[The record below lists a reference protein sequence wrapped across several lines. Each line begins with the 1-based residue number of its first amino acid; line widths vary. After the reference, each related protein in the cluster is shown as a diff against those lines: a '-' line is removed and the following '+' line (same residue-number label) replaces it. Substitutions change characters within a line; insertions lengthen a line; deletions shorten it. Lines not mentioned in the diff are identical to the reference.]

1 MRQLIRRY
9 GSILGKETIA
19 MRSTIILIISVTI
32 FVGTASAQT
41 TEFAFQGSLKDGAA
55 AANANYD
62 FEFALFD
69 SLSGGVQIGPTIA
82 RNAVAVTNGSFS
94 VKLDF
99 GSQFDGSARF
109 LEIRV
114 RLSGQSGITTLSPRQ
129 QISSA
134 PYAQRSLIAATADTA
149 ANATNAANAANAA
162 TASNALQ
169 LGGVA
174 ADQYVLT
181 TDPRMSDARPPA
193 PGSSNYIQNSTTQLP
208 GSFNLIGS
216 GSVTSSLSANRFDIG
231 PNRMMSIF
239 DTNLFVGRDSG
250 REALAGLGNS
260 FFGYFT
266 GPAIDTGIDN
276 SLFGFQAG
284 NSITAGNRNALFGTR
299 SGRLSQGNENAFF
312 GANTGVGDLG
322 SNQTTLLGFSANVG
336 SAGLTNAT
344 AIGARALVQTDNSL
358 VLGSING
365 INGATAGTNVGIGT
379 ASPTQRLHVVGSGLI
394 TGDLTVNGT
403 INGSVANATN
413 AATATNA
420 LNLGGVAANQF
431 VQTSDAR
438 LSDSRTP
445 LPGSANY
452 IQNSSSQQASSNF
465 NISGNGTIGN
475 SLTVANSLSVGGSVS
490 VSAALSVTG
499 ALNANGSNLTN
510 LNASNITSGSLAIA
524 RGGTGLSSV
533 GTSGSFLRSNGTS
546 WTSSALL
553 ASDVPAGS
561 GNYIHN
567 SAVQQAA
574 SNFNIGGN
582 GIVGTRLGVGTSSPT
597 FKAEIIDPSNT
608 GLRVQ
613 TNAVGGTVASF
624 GGNGTFAVDSPGQF
638 GGRLTILENGN
649 VGIGSV
655 TPLSKLHITGFGG
668 IRAQV
673 NSDIN
678 AGLLLSLN
686 NQLKWSVAAVDPGQ
700 FQIYNENL
708 AQNAFWI
715 NSSDNNVGIGSTSP
729 QARLDVNGGVFGLR
743 VQTLNFGGYVAKFG
757 DLGEFLVDSN
767 GVSGGR
773 LRISESGGV
782 FINNPPPPGTTIT
795 NTSQRLTVNGV
806 IRTGLGGIGAIPIC
820 LNPGQEIAVCVS
832 SLRFKENVLD
842 FKPGLDLINKLRPV
856 SFTWKDSRVRD
867 VGFIAEEV
875 AEAEPLLATYEA
887 DGTVQGVKYDRVA
900 VAAVNAIQEQQ
911 TQIEALSKQVDEQ
924 KEKNRRLQTQI
935 DQLRKLICKAGPT
948 AEVCKEDK

>member
-1 MRQLIRRY
+1 
-9 GSILGKETIA
+9 
-19 MRSTIILIISVTI
+19 MRSTIILIIAVTVC
-32 FVGTASAQT
+32 VGTASAQT
-41 TEFAFQGSLKDGAA
+41 TEFVFQGNLKDGAA

-69 SLSGGVQIGPTIA
+69 SLSGGSQIGPTIT
-82 RNAVAVTNGSFS
+82 RNAVAVANGSFS

-99 GSQFDGSARF
+99 GDQFDGSNRY

-114 RLSGQSGITTLSPRQ
+114 RMSGQPGITTLSPRQ
-129 QISSA
+129 QISST
-134 PYAQRSLIAATADTA
+134 PYSQRSLNAATADSA
-149 ANATNAANAANAA
+149 ANATNAANAANAV

-169 LGGVA
+169 LGGIA

-181 TDPRMSDARPPA
+181 TDPRMSDSRPPA
-193 PGSSNYIQNSTTQLP
+193 PGSSSYIQNTTTLLP

-216 GSVTSSLSANRFDIG
+216 GSVTSSLSATRFDIG

-250 REALAGLGNS
+250 RETLPGTNNS

-266 GPAIDTGIDN
+266 GPGIDTGIDN
-276 SLFGFQAG
+276 SVFGFQAG
-284 NSITAGNRNALFGTR
+284 NSIIAGNRNAFFGTR
-299 SGRLSQGNENAFF
+299 SGRLSQGSDNAFF
-312 GANTGVGDLG
+312 GTNTGVGDLG
-322 SNQTTLLGFSANVG
+322 SNQATLIGYSANVG
-336 SAGLTNAT
+336 MGGLTNAT
-344 AIGARALVQTDNSL
+344 AIGARALVNSDNSL

-365 INGATAGTNVGIGT
+365 LNGATADTNVGIGT
-379 ASPTQRLHVVGSGLI
+379 TSPTQRLHVVGGGLV

-413 AATATNA
+413 ATTATNA
-420 LNLGGVAANQF
+420 HNLGGVAANQY
-431 VQTSDAR
+431 VQTSDSR
-438 LSDSRTP
+438 LSDPRSP
-445 LPGSANY
+445 LPGSVNY
-452 IQNSSSQQASSNF
+452 IQNSATLQNGSNF
-465 NISGNGTIGN
+465 NISGNGSIGN
-475 SLTVANSLSVGGSVS
+475 NLTVANSLNVGGSVAI
-490 VSAALSVTG
+490 SAGLSVTG
-499 ALNANGSNLTN
+499 ALNANGSSLTN

-533 GTSGSFLRSNGTS
+533 GTSGSFLRSNGTN

-561 GNYIHN
+561 ANYIHN
-567 SAVQQAA
+567 TAVQQAA
-574 SNFNIGGN
+574 SNFNVGGN
-582 GIVGTRLGVGTSSPT
+582 GIVGTRLGVGTSTPT

-613 TNAVGGTVASF
+613 TNGIGGTVASF
-624 GGNGTFAVDSPGQF
+624 GGNGTFAIDSPGQF
-638 GGRLTILENGN
+638 GGRFTILENGN

-655 TPLSKLHITGFGG
+655 TPLNKLHITGFGG

-715 NSSDNNVGIGSTSP
+715 NSSDNNVGIGSNSP

-767 GVSGGR
+767 GISGGR
-773 LRISESGGV
+773 LRISETGGV
-782 FINNPPPPGTTIT
+782 FINNPPPPGTGIT

-806 IRTGLGGIGAIPIC
+806 IRTGLGGVGAIPIC
-820 LNPGQEIAVCVS
+820 WNASQEIAVCVS
-832 SLRFKENVLD
+832 SLRYKENVVD
-842 FKPGLDLINKLRPV
+842 FKPGLGLISMLRPV
-856 SFTWKDSRVRD
+856 SFTWKEGRARD

-875 AEAEPLLATYEA
+875 AEAEPLLVTYEA

-900 VAAVNAIQEQQ
+900 AVAVNAIKEQQ
-911 TQIEALSKQVDEQ
+911 AQIEALSKQIDEQ
-924 KEKNRRLQTQI
+924 TEKNRRLQRQI
-935 DQLRKLICKAGPT
+935 DQLRMLICRADPT
-948 AEVCKEDK
+948 TEICEEDK